1 MDRAEEIHLLKQA
14 QQGNEEAFAM
24 LYRAN
29 VQTIFRYVYHRVGD
43 VQTAEDLTGDVFVR
57 AVRSL
62 DAYTDQGRPFVAW
75 LYRIANA
82 RVVDHYR
89 RQGRRPDVSDIDA
102 QPIPV
107 EHDMDAGMLRS
118 QASAALK
125 AAMQQLTPEQQHVI
139 LLRFVEGRRIEQVA
153 ELVGKTP
160 NAVKAMQHRALR
172 ALAKRLIEAGFEPGA
187 VMAGLS

>member
-1 MDRAEEIHLLKQA
+1 MDRVEELRLLKLSQH
-14 QQGNEEAFAM
+14 GNEEAFAM

-29 VQTIFRYVYHRVGD
+29 VQTIFRYIYHRVGD

-57 AVRSL
+57 AVRAI
-62 DAYTDQGRPFVAW
+62 DAYTDQGKPFVAW

-89 RQGRRPDVSDIDA
+89 RQGRRPAEGDIDA
-102 QPIPV
+102 RPIPV
-107 EHDMDAGMLRS
+107 QPDLDADMLRS
-118 QASAALK
+118 QAAAALR

-139 LLRFVEGRRIEQVA
+139 ILRFVEGHRIEQVA
-153 ELVGKTP
+153 ALVGKTP

-172 ALAKRLIEAGFEPGA
+172 ALAKRLTEAGFEPGA

>member
-1 MDRAEEIHLLKQA
+1 MDRAEEIHLLREA
-14 QQGNEEAFAM
+14 QQGNEDAFAM

-43 VQTAEDLTGDVFVR
+43 VQTAEDLTADVFVR
-57 AVRSL
+57 AVRAL
-62 DAYTDQGRPFVAW
+62 NAYTDRGKPFVAW

-89 RQGRRPDVSDIDA
+89 RQGRRPAEGDIDA
-102 QPIPV
+102 RPIPV
-107 EHDMDAGMLRS
+107 QQNMDAGMLRS
-118 QASAALK
+118 QAADALK

-139 LLRFVEGRRIEQVA
+139 ILRFIEGHPIEQVA
-153 ELVGKTP
+153 RLVGKTP

-172 ALAKRLIEAGFEPGA
+172 ALAKRLHEAGFEPGT